1 MRDASVPAETE
12 PAHDNLESAAA
23 VVTAW
28 CGESLLHAGE
38 DPERALAPGTAR
50 RGALDAALREIDSGL
65 DHPSPDFRRRFAL
78 MLGLERI
85 LSEPTPA
92 LASGL
97 TLRAHQVDALAGM
110 LAALIGDFERGEEDD
125 QDDEPDDD
133 ADADDVDA
141 DADELEDEAEDEDDD
156 ADAVSDP
163 EGTVDPDDLAADAAE
178 PAEAAAPDPGA
189 RRRYRFKHPTASGK
203 TVAAAGFVD
212 ACRTAGVL
220 ILTHRRLLV
229 DQFQRDL
236 REQGYGPRL
245 WAAIDRGRRI
255 PEPPPVTVE
264 TYAWF
269 IKHHQDLDPDAYA
282 VVLCDEAHT
291 ALGERTSASIR
302 RFSKPTYIGM
312 TATDQLLQKH
322 VSDVF
327 PAEIA
332 DFPLADAVRRGVV
345 APLRCLRVRPGASL
359 RNVPVV
365 GGDFDQGLLAA
376 ALDHEALNMAA
387 AGYYADRFGDRAG
400 IIYAAGV
407 NHAENVAQALRAAGV
422 KAKAVSGRTPPRV
435 LAETLAAYER
445 GETNVL
451 VNAQLLAE
459 GWNAP
464 RATICMHLAPT
475 ASRRVYQQRVGRVM
489 RLHRRKEAGVVV
501 DFADPAAPHS
511 DRTVTL
517 HSLLDADVYRPGALV
532 TPRPPRRRQRWRRT
546 ARPVVREVDWFV
558 PVADD
563 PARRRAAIV
572 ADWKSVAADMLPP
585 DEQELWAETAARR
598 VAPADLTRLT
608 ATLAKVS
615 EETRIAFFA
624 TCAAECKHRALR
636 LAALGD
642 LASRHPDSNTVERV
656 VRLIEAAPTWAADR
670 AQGARVLLLAL
681 GEGGFAG
688 SLSQRVAW
696 TWRLAKASR
705 EVQFRVATAASTQ
718 ARDLLRAMASA
729 RGEDHHVKAK
739 LLVMSAKQA
748 DLPHGAAMLAVAVVH
763 DSTAGRLID
772 NARVALGEDPES
784 LALALASN
792 IPAQTERARPK
803 TRRRRVKPRAAGT
816 PAVVAVKAAPDAA
829 APETES
835 PARGRRG
842 HGERDCDR
850 GHPAHAG
857 GRRAPV
863 ALEAPAPATAQ
874 APRRRGGHDGRRD
887 DPGRHR
893 GRGRHTARSQLSMLA
908 GMLRGALC
916 AG

>member
-1 MRDASVPAETE
+1 VRDASVPAEPE
-12 PAHDNLESAAA
+12 PAYDNNLESAAA
-23 VVTAW
+23 VVAAW

-38 DPERALAPGTAR
+38 DPARALAPGTAR
-50 RGALDAALREIDSGL
+50 RGALDAALREIDMDL
-65 DHPSPDFRRRFAL
+65 ARPSADFRRRFAL

-85 LSEPTPA
+85 LSEPTPS

-110 LAALIGDFERGEEDD
+110 LAALIGDFERGEDEEHEDEDETDEQEVAELAGDDEDD
-125 QDDEPDDD
+125 DLESDDDEDEDDEEDDGDEEAEATADAAAEPDEPDDG
-133 ADADDVDA
+133 
-141 DADELEDEAEDEDDD
+141 EEH
-156 ADAVSDP
+156 
-163 EGTVDPDDLAADAAE
+163 
-178 PAEAAAPDPGA
+178 AEAAPPDPGA

-236 REQGYGPRL
+236 KEQGYGPRL
-245 WAAIDRGRRI
+245 WAAIDKGRRI

-302 RFSKPTYIGM
+302 KFSKPTYIGM

-332 DFPLADAVRRGVV
+332 DFPLSDAVRRGVV

-407 NHAENVAQALRAAGV
+407 DHAENVAQALRAAGV
-422 KAKAVSGRTPPRV
+422 KAKSVSGRTPPRV

-563 PARRRAAIV
+563 PERRRAAIV
-572 ADWKSVAADMLPP
+572 ADWKSVAADMLPA

-598 VAPADLTRLT
+598 VAPPDLTRLT

-615 EETRIAFFA
+615 EETRITFFA

-642 LASRHPDSNTVERV
+642 LASRHPDPNTVERV

-696 TWRLAKASR
+696 MWRLAKASR
-705 EVQFRVATAASTQ
+705 EVQFRVATAGSTQ
-718 ARDLLRAMASA
+718 ARDLLRAMAAA
-729 RGEDHHVKAK
+729 RGEDHHLKAK
-739 LLVMSAKQA
+739 LLVLAASQA
-748 DLPHGAAMLAVAVVH
+748 DMPHGAAMLAVAVVH

-772 NARVALGEDPES
+772 NARVTLGEDPES

-803 TRRRRVKPRAAGT
+803 TRRRRVKSHATGT
-816 PAVVAVKAAPDAA
+816 PAVAAVKD
-829 APETES
+829 
-835 PARGRRG
+835 
-842 HGERDCDR
+842 
-850 GHPAHAG
+850 
-857 GRRAPV
+857 
-863 ALEAPAPATAQ
+863 APATA
-874 APRRRGGHDGRRD
+874 APAAEPGANDEAEPEAEATGASEATPLPKAGDGPPSRSKRRRRRRRKRRD
-887 DPGRHR
+887 AEVATPGEAETVDDEADTR
-893 GRGRHTARSQLSMLA
+893 LA
-908 GMLRGALC
+908 

>member
-1 MRDASVPAETE
+1 VRDASVPAETE

-23 VVTAW
+23 VVAAW

-38 DPERALAPGTAR
+38 DTDRALAPGTAR

-65 DHPSPDFRRRFAL
+65 DRPSPDFRRRFAL

-110 LAALIGDFERGEEDD
+110 LAALIGDFERGEDEDD
-125 QDDEPDDD
+125 EDDEPDDD
-133 ADADDVDA
+133 DDVEA
-141 DADELEDEAEDEDDD
+141 DADEIEDEIEDEDEDEDED
-156 ADAVSDP
+156 AELDSEPAATD
-163 EGTVDPDDLAADAAE
+163 DPDELPADAAE
-178 PAEAAAPDPGA
+178 LVEAAAPDPGA

-212 ACRTAGVL
+212 ACRSAGVL

-400 IIYAAGV
+400 IIYAAGID
-407 NHAENVAQALRAAGV
+407 HAENVAQALRAAGV
-422 KAKAVSGRTPPRV
+422 KAKSVSGRTPPRV

-563 PARRRAAIV
+563 PERRRAAIV

-642 LASRHPDSNTVERV
+642 LASRHPDGNTVERV

-670 AQGARVLLLAL
+670 PQGARVLLLAL

-729 RGEDHHVKAK
+729 RGEDHHLKAK
-739 LLVMSAKQA
+739 LLVMSANQA

-763 DSTAGRLID
+763 DSTAGRVID

-816 PAVVAVKAAPDAA
+816 PAVVAVKAAPEIAPPVAEDAA
-829 APETES
+829 VDVEA
-835 PARGRRG
+835 
-842 HGERDCDR
+842 
-850 GHPAHAG
+850 
-857 GRRAPV
+857 V
-863 ALEAPAPATAQ
+863 AEAAASEAT
-874 APRRRGGHDGRRD
+874 PLTKPGDTPPSRSKRRRRRRRKRRD
-887 DPGRHR
+887 AEAATTDDAATVDDSVDEADTR
-893 GRGRHTARSQLSMLA
+893 LA
-908 GMLRGALC
+908 

>member
-1 MRDASVPAETE
+1 VRDASVPVEPE
-12 PAHDNLESAAA
+12 PAYDNLESAAA
-23 VVTAW
+23 VVAAW

-38 DPERALAPGTAR
+38 DCARALAPGTAR
-50 RGALDAALREIDSGL
+50 RGALEAALKEIDSGL
-65 DHPSPDFRRRFAL
+65 DRPSPDFRRRFAL

-110 LAALIGDFERGEEDD
+110 LAALIGDFERGEDEERDDDESDDEDD
-125 QDDEPDDD
+125 EDVEPN
-133 ADADDVDA
+133 
-141 DADELEDEAEDEDDD
+141 DELEDEDDD
-156 ADAVSDP
+156 ADADEDEDDEEDDEDESDGEDADDAP
-163 EGTVDPDDLAADAAE
+163 EPVAELEDDEEDD
-178 PAEAAAPDPGA
+178 AEAAEVAPPDPGA

-302 RFSKPTYIGM
+302 KFSKPTYIGM

-332 DFPLADAVRRGVV
+332 DFPLSDAVRRGVV

-365 GGDFDQGLLAA
+365 GGDFDQSLLAA

-407 NHAENVAQALRAAGV
+407 AHAENVAQALRAAGI
-422 KAKAVSGRTPPRV
+422 KAKSVSGKTPPRV

-563 PARRRAAIV
+563 PERRRAAIV
-572 ADWKSVAADMLPP
+572 ADWKSVAADMLPA

-615 EETRIAFFA
+615 EETRITFFA

-642 LASRHPDSNTVERV
+642 LASRHPDPNTVERV

-696 TWRLAKASR
+696 MWRLAKASR

-729 RGEDHHVKAK
+729 RGEDHQLKAK
-739 LLVMSAKQA
+739 LLVMASNQA

-763 DSTAGRLID
+763 DQNAGRIID

-792 IPAQTERARPK
+792 IPGQTERARPK
-803 TRRRRVKPRAAGT
+803 TRRRRVNKARTNGA
-816 PAVVAVKAAPDAA
+816 PAVAAVKAAPAPADAA
-829 APETES
+829 VEEA
-835 PARGRRG
+835 
-842 HGERDCDR
+842 
-850 GHPAHAG
+850 
-857 GRRAPV
+857 
-863 ALEAPAPATAQ
+863 APADESTGEGVAAAT
-874 APRRRGGHDGRRD
+874 PLPKPGDGPPSRSKRRRRRRRKRRD
-887 DPGRHR
+887 AEAHTPGEATPSDEAADQPDTR
-893 GRGRHTARSQLSMLA
+893 LA
-908 GMLRGALC
+908 

>member
-1 MRDASVPAETE
+1 VRDASVPAEPE
-12 PAHDNLESAAA
+12 PAYDNNLESAAA
-23 VVTAW
+23 VVAAW

-38 DPERALAPGTAR
+38 DPARALAPGTAR
-50 RGALDAALREIDSGL
+50 RGALDAALREIDADL
-65 DHPSPDFRRRFAL
+65 AQPSPEFRRRFAL

-110 LAALIGDFERGEEDD
+110 LAALIGDFERGEDEQDEDD
-125 QDDEPDDD
+125 VDDDDDDEVEDEDEASVAADDDPEGEEDAAELDEAPAAEAED
-133 ADADDVDA
+133 ADA
-141 DADELEDEAEDEDDD
+141 EAADD
-156 ADAVSDP
+156 A
-163 EGTVDPDDLAADAAE
+163 EGQAE
-178 PAEAAAPDPGA
+178 PAAPDPGA

-245 WAAIDRGRRI
+245 WAAIEKGRRV

-302 RFSKPTYIGM
+302 KFAKPTYIGM

-332 DFPLADAVRRGVV
+332 DFPLSDAVRRGVV

-407 NHAENVAQALRAAGV
+407 AHAENVAQALRAAGV
-422 KAKAVSGRTPPRV
+422 KAKAVSGKTPPRV

-572 ADWKSVAADMLPP
+572 ADWKSVAADMLPA

-598 VAPADLTRLT
+598 VAPPDLTRLT

-615 EETRIAFFA
+615 EETRITFFA

-642 LASRHPDSNTVERV
+642 LASRHPDGNTVERV

-705 EVQFRVATAASTQ
+705 EVQFRVATAGSTQ
-718 ARDLLRAMASA
+718 ARDLLRAMAGA
-729 RGEDHHVKAK
+729 RGEDHHIKTK
-739 LLVMSAKQA
+739 LLVLAASQA

-772 NARVALGEDPES
+772 NARVTLGEDPES

-803 TRRRRVKPRAAGT
+803 TRRRRVKAHPAGT
-816 PAVVAVKAAPDAA
+816 PAVAAVKAAAVTEVPAPQATPSEATEEAEEAGPSEATPLSKAGEAPPSRSKRRRRRRRKRRDAEVA
-829 APETES
+829 TTGEAES
-835 PARGRRG
+835 PEEADTRL
-842 HGERDCDR
+842 
-850 GHPAHAG
+850 AAG
-857 GRRAPV
+857 
-863 ALEAPAPATAQ
+863 
-874 APRRRGGHDGRRD
+874 
-887 DPGRHR
+887 
-893 GRGRHTARSQLSMLA
+893 
-908 GMLRGALC
+908 
-916 AG
+916 

>member
-1 MRDASVPAETE
+1 MRDASVPAGSE
-12 PAHDNLESAAA
+12 PAYDNNLESAAA
-23 VVTAW
+23 VVAAW
-28 CGESLLHAGE
+28 CGEALLHAGE
-38 DPERALAPGTAR
+38 DPARALAPGTAR
-50 RGALDAALREIDSGL
+50 RGALDAALREIDMDL
-65 DHPSPDFRRRFAL
+65 ARPSADFRRRFAL

-85 LSEPTPA
+85 LSEPTPS

-110 LAALIGDFERGEEDD
+110 LAALIGDFERGEEERATTRTTSTRTRWRSSRSSSRSSQDE
-125 QDDEPDDD
+125 DDEDDED
-133 ADADDVDA
+133 EDEDEDDEVAEVEDELVAADD
-141 DADELEDEAEDEDDD
+141 AEDEDDD
-156 ADAVSDP
+156 AEHVEVAP
-163 EGTVDPDDLAADAAE
+163 
-178 PAEAAAPDPGA
+178 PDPGA

-236 REQGYGPRL
+236 KEQGYGPRL
-245 WAAIDRGRRI
+245 WAAIDKGRRI

-302 RFSKPTYIGM
+302 KFSKPTYIGM

-332 DFPLADAVRRGVV
+332 DFPLSDAVRRGVV

-387 AGYYADRFGDRAG
+387 AGYYAERFGDRAG

-407 NHAENVAQALRAAGV
+407 AHAENVAQALRAAGI
-422 KAKAVSGRTPPRV
+422 KAKSVSGKTPPRV

-563 PARRRAAIV
+563 PERRRAAIV
-572 ADWKSVAADMLPP
+572 ADWKSVAADMLPA

-598 VAPADLTRLT
+598 VAPPDLTRLT

-615 EETRIAFFA
+615 EETRITFFA

-705 EVQFRVATAASTQ
+705 EVQFRVATAGSTQ
-718 ARDLLRAMASA
+718 ARDLLRAMAGA
-729 RGEDHHVKAK
+729 RGEDHQLKAK
-739 LLVMSAKQA
+739 LLVLAAGQA

-763 DSTAGRLID
+763 DQNAGRIID
-772 NARVALGEDPES
+772 NARMALGEDPES

-803 TRRRRVKPRAAGT
+803 TRRRRVKTHASGT
-816 PAVVAVKAAPDAA
+816 PAVAAVKAAPSATPAKERKVASD
-829 APETES
+829 ETE
-835 PARGRRG
+835 AD
-842 HGERDCDR
+842 GEN
-850 GHPAHAG
+850 GGAG
-857 GRRAPV
+857 EATPLTKAGDAP
-863 ALEAPAPATAQ
+863 PSRSK
-874 APRRRGGHDGRRD
+874 RRRRRRRKRRD
-887 DPGRHR
+887 AEVATTGEAETVDEADTR
-893 GRGRHTARSQLSMLA
+893 LA
-908 GMLRGALC
+908 

>member
-1 MRDASVPAETE
+1 VRDASVPAEPE
-12 PAHDNLESAAA
+12 PAYDNLESAAA
-23 VVTAW
+23 VVAAW

-38 DPERALAPGTAR
+38 DCARALAPETAR
-50 RGALDAALREIDSGL
+50 RGALDAALKEIDSGL
-65 DHPSPDFRRRFAL
+65 THPSADFRRRFAL

-110 LAALIGDFERGEEDD
+110 LAALIGDFERGEEEERE
-125 QDDEPDDD
+125 DDEPDDEVEGED
-133 ADADDVDA
+133 DETEDDEVEDDEPEATADPAGD
-141 DADELEDEAEDEDDD
+141 DEDDD
-156 ADAVSDP
+156 DESEA
-163 EGTVDPDDLAADAAE
+163 
-178 PAEAAAPDPGA
+178 AEAAPPDPGA

-269 IKHHQDLDPDAYA
+269 IKHHQDIDPDAYA

-302 RFSKPTYIGM
+302 KFSKPTYIGM

-332 DFPLADAVRRGVV
+332 DFPLSDAVRRGVV

-407 NHAENVAQALRAAGV
+407 DHAENVAQALRAAGV

-563 PARRRAAIV
+563 PERRRAAIV

-598 VAPADLTRLT
+598 VAPTDLTRLT

-615 EETRIAFFA
+615 EETRITFFA

-642 LASRHPDSNTVERV
+642 LASRHPDPNTVERV

-729 RGEDHHVKAK
+729 RGDDHHVKAR
-739 LLVMSAKQA
+739 LLVMAAKQA

-772 NARVALGEDPES
+772 NARVELGEDPES

-803 TRRRRVKPRAAGT
+803 TRRRRVKARATGGT
-816 PAVVAVKAAPDAA
+816 PAVAAV
-829 APETES
+829 
-835 PARGRRG
+835 R
-842 HGERDCDR
+842 
-850 GHPAHAG
+850 
-857 GRRAPV
+857 
-863 ALEAPAPATAQ
+863 EAPAAAEPAEAVESPEAVEAVEGE
-874 APRRRGGHDGRRD
+874 APAATPLAKADGAPSRSKRRRRRRRKRRD
-887 DPGRHR
+887 AEASTPGEAEADAVDEADTR
-893 GRGRHTARSQLSMLA
+893 LA
-908 GMLRGALC
+908 

>member
-1 MRDASVPAETE
+1 VRDASVPAEPE
-12 PAHDNLESAAA
+12 PAYDNNLESAAA
-23 VVTAW
+23 VAAAW

-38 DPERALAPGTAR
+38 DPARALAPGTAR
-50 RGALDAALREIDSGL
+50 RGALDAALREIDL
-65 DHPSPDFRRRFAL
+65 DLPRPSADFRRRFAL

-110 LAALIGDFERGEEDD
+110 LAALIGDFERGEDHEDD
-125 QDDEPDDD
+125 EREDEDEADEPEV
-133 ADADDVDA
+133 AS
-141 DADELEDEAEDEDDD
+141 ELEDEADDDDEYDEDEDEDDD
-156 ADAVSDP
+156 EDEDEDEPDPVATEDP
-163 EGTVDPDDLAADAAE
+163 EDADEPEDQVE
-178 PAEAAAPDPGA
+178 PAPPDPGA

-236 REQGYGPRL
+236 KEQGYGPRL

-302 RFSKPTYIGM
+302 KFNKPTYIGM

-332 DFPLADAVRRGVV
+332 DFPLSDAVRRGVV

-407 NHAENVAQALRAAGV
+407 AHAENVAQALRAAGV
-422 KAKAVSGRTPPRV
+422 KAKAVSGKTPPRV

-563 PARRRAAIV
+563 PERRRAAIV

-598 VAPADLTRLT
+598 VAPPDLTRLT
-608 ATLAKVS
+608 TTLAKVS

-642 LASRHPDSNTVERV
+642 LASRHPDGNTVERV

-705 EVQFRVATAASTQ
+705 EVQFRVATAGSTQ
-718 ARDLLRAMASA
+718 SRDLLRAMAGA
-729 RGEDHHVKAK
+729 RGEDHHLKAK
-739 LLVMSAKQA
+739 LLVLAAGQA
-748 DLPHGAAMLAVAVVH
+748 PLPQGAAMLAVAVVH

-772 NARVALGEDPES
+772 NARVTMGEDPES

-803 TRRRRVKPRAAGT
+803 TRRRRVKTHASGTAPTAASKAAQVKALPEAEAAPADADEPAAEDGAAEATPLAKAGEGPPSRSKRRRRRRRKRREAEGGTPGEPETVDEADTRLAAG
-816 PAVVAVKAAPDAA
+816 
-829 APETES
+829 
-835 PARGRRG
+835 
-842 HGERDCDR
+842 
-850 GHPAHAG
+850 
-857 GRRAPV
+857 
-863 ALEAPAPATAQ
+863 
-874 APRRRGGHDGRRD
+874 
-887 DPGRHR
+887 
-893 GRGRHTARSQLSMLA
+893 
-908 GMLRGALC
+908 
-916 AG
+916 

>member
-1 MRDASVPAETE
+1 VRDASVPAQPE
-12 PAHDNLESAAA
+12 PAYDNLESAAA
-23 VVTAW
+23 VVAAW

-38 DPERALAPGTAR
+38 DCARALAPGTAR
-50 RGALDAALREIDSGL
+50 RGALDAALKEIDGGL
-65 DHPSPDFRRRFAL
+65 DQPSAEFRRRFAL

-85 LSEPTPA
+85 LSETTPA

-110 LAALIGDFERGEEDD
+110 LAALIGDFERGEDQEEEDD
-125 QDDEPDDD
+125 EDDDEPE
-133 ADADDVDA
+133 AEV
-141 DADELEDEAEDEDDD
+141 EVEEPVVTEDEDEFEDDEDDEEDEDDD
-156 ADAVSDP
+156 EP
-163 EGTVDPDDLAADAAE
+163 EDEAPAE
-178 PAEAAAPDPGA
+178 PEPEAEDDDADVVEEAPPDPGA

-255 PEPPPVTVE
+255 PDPPPVTVE

-302 RFSKPTYIGM
+302 KFSKPTYIGM

-332 DFPLADAVRRGVV
+332 DFPLSDAVRRGVV

-407 NHAENVAQALRAAGV
+407 DHAENVAQALRAAGV
-422 KAKAVSGRTPPRV
+422 KAKSVSGRTPPRV

-563 PARRRAAIV
+563 PERRRAAIV

-598 VAPADLTRLT
+598 VAPTDLTRLT

-642 LASRHPDSNTVERV
+642 LASRHPDPNTVERV

-688 SLSQRVAW
+688 SLSQRVSW
-696 TWRLAKASR
+696 MWRLAKASR
-705 EVQFRVATAASTQ
+705 EVQFRVATAGSTQ
-718 ARDLLRAMASA
+718 ARDLLRALASA
-729 RGEDHHVKAK
+729 RGDDHHVKAK
-739 LLVMSAKQA
+739 LLVMAANQA
-748 DLPHGAAMLAVAVVH
+748 DLAHGAAMLAVAVVH
-763 DSTAGRLID
+763 DSSAGKVID
-772 NARVALGEDPES
+772 NARVDMGEDPES

-803 TRRRRVKPRAAGT
+803 QRRRRVKARTPGSASAAAVKAVPDAAKEPVEIAPAPEPASEGGVAEATPLPKADGAPSRSKRRRRRRRKRRDAEAGT
-816 PAVVAVKAAPDAA
+816 PAEGGA
-829 APETES
+829 APEQDD
-835 PARGRRG
+835 A
-842 HGERDCDR
+842 GEADTQL
-850 GHPAHAG
+850 AAG
-857 GRRAPV
+857 
-863 ALEAPAPATAQ
+863 
-874 APRRRGGHDGRRD
+874 
-887 DPGRHR
+887 
-893 GRGRHTARSQLSMLA
+893 
-908 GMLRGALC
+908 
-916 AG
+916 

>member
-1 MRDASVPAETE
+1 MRDASVPAELE
-12 PAHDNLESAAA
+12 PAYDNLESAAA
-23 VVTAW
+23 VVAAW

-38 DPERALAPGTAR
+38 DCARALAPGTAR
-50 RGALDAALREIDSGL
+50 RGALDAALKEIDSGL
-65 DHPSPDFRRRFAL
+65 ARPSADFRRRFAL
-78 MLGLERI
+78 MLGLERV

-110 LAALIGDFERGEEDD
+110 LAALIGDFERGEDEEHDDDDEDAEDD
-125 QDDEPDDD
+125 VESEAEVDTTSE
-133 ADADDVDA
+133 DADDDEDA
-141 DADELEDEAEDEDDD
+141 AEGEDDDEGPGLDVVAESEDDADELDEAEV
-156 ADAVSDP
+156 AP
-163 EGTVDPDDLAADAAE
+163 
-178 PAEAAAPDPGA
+178 PDPGA

-302 RFSKPTYIGM
+302 KFSKPTYIGM

-332 DFPLADAVRRGVV
+332 DFPLSDAVRRGVV

-365 GGDFDQGLLAA
+365 GGDFDQALLAA

-387 AGYYADRFGDRAG
+387 AGYYAERFGDRAG

-407 NHAENVAQALRAAGV
+407 EHAENVALALRAAGV
-422 KAKAVSGRTPPRV
+422 KAKSVSGRTPPRV

-563 PARRRAAIV
+563 PERRRAAIV

-598 VAPADLTRLT
+598 VAPTDLTRLT

-615 EETRIAFFA
+615 EETRITFFA

-642 LASRHPDSNTVERV
+642 LASRHPDPNTVERV

-696 TWRLAKASR
+696 MWRLAKASR
-705 EVQFRVATAASTQ
+705 EVQFRVATAGSTQ

-729 RGEDHHVKAK
+729 RGDDHHVKAR
-739 LLVMSAKQA
+739 LLVMAANQA
-748 DLPHGAAMLAVAVVH
+748 DLAHGAAMLAVAVVH

-772 NARVALGEDPES
+772 NARVDMGEDAES

-803 TRRRRVKPRAAGT
+803 ARRRRVKARTTTGASGT
-816 PAVVAVKAAPDAA
+816 TAVKAVPAAVPESKAEEAVEDAA
-829 APETES
+829 PAADGEPTAATPLAKGADGAPS
-835 PARGRRG
+835 
-842 HGERDCDR
+842 
-850 GHPAHAG
+850 
-857 GRRAPV
+857 
-863 ALEAPAPATAQ
+863 
-874 APRRRGGHDGRRD
+874 
-887 DPGRHR
+887 
-893 GRGRHTARSQLSMLA
+893 RS
-908 GMLRGALC
+908 
-916 AG
+916 

>member
-1 MRDASVPAETE
+1 VRDASVPAEPE
-12 PAHDNLESAAA
+12 PAYDNLESAAA
-23 VVTAW
+23 VVAAW

-38 DPERALAPGTAR
+38 DCARALAPGTAR
-50 RGALDAALREIDSGL
+50 RGALDAALKEIDSGL
-65 DHPSPDFRRRFAL
+65 THPSADFRRRFAL
-78 MLGLERI
+78 MLGLERV

-110 LAALIGDFERGEEDD
+110 LAALIGDFERGDDEEREEDD
-125 QDDEPDDD
+125 DEPEEEAGIEAADDEDEGDD
-133 ADADDVDA
+133 
-141 DADELEDEAEDEDDD
+141 EEREDDD
-156 ADAVSDP
+156 AAVEVVDDAL
-163 EGTVDPDDLAADAAE
+163 DDADESEEAE
-178 PAEAAAPDPGA
+178 VAPPDPGA

-302 RFSKPTYIGM
+302 KFSKPTYIGM

-332 DFPLADAVRRGVV
+332 DFPLSDAVRRGVV

-365 GGDFDQGLLAA
+365 GGDFDQALLAA

-387 AGYYADRFGDRAG
+387 AGYYAERFGDRAG

-407 NHAENVAQALRAAGV
+407 DHAENVAQALRAAGV
-422 KAKAVSGRTPPRV
+422 KAKSVSGRTPPRV

-563 PARRRAAIV
+563 PERRRAAIV

-598 VAPADLTRLT
+598 VAPTDLTRLT

-615 EETRIAFFA
+615 EETRITFFA

-642 LASRHPDSNTVERV
+642 LASRHPDPNTVERV
-656 VRLIEAAPTWAADR
+656 VRLVEAAPTWAADR

-696 TWRLAKASR
+696 MWRLAKASR
-705 EVQFRVATAASTQ
+705 EVQFRVATAGSTQ

-729 RGEDHHVKAK
+729 RGDDHHVKAR
-739 LLVMSAKQA
+739 LLVMAANQA
-748 DLPHGAAMLAVAVVH
+748 DLPHGAALLAVAVVH

-772 NARVALGEDPES
+772 NARVVMGEDPEL

-803 TRRRRVKPRAAGT
+803 ARRRRVKARAGGAA
-816 PAVVAVKAAPDAA
+816 PVVTAVKAAAVA
-829 APETES
+829 APEP
-835 PARGRRG
+835 PAVVEAPEPAAD
-842 HGERDCDR
+842 GE
-850 GHPAHAG
+850 
-857 GRRAPV
+857 PV
-863 ALEAPAPATAQ
+863 AATPLAKADGAPSRSK
-874 APRRRGGHDGRRD
+874 RRRRRRRKRRD
-887 DPGRHR
+887 AEAQTPGEAESVDDEADTR
-893 GRGRHTARSQLSMLA
+893 LA
-908 GMLRGALC
+908 

>member
-1 MRDASVPAETE
+1 VRDASVPAEPE
-12 PAHDNLESAAA
+12 PAYDNNLESAAA
-23 VVTAW
+23 VVAAW

-38 DPERALAPGTAR
+38 DPARALAPGTAR
-50 RGALDAALREIDSGL
+50 RGALDAALREIDL
-65 DHPSPDFRRRFAL
+65 DLPRPSPDFRRRFAL

-110 LAALIGDFERGEEDD
+110 LAALIGDFERAEEEHEEEEEDD
-125 QDDEPDDD
+125 DDDEPDEGE
-133 ADADDVDA
+133 VV
-141 DADELEDEAEDEDDD
+141 AEDEDEHEDEPEPAAAELED
-156 ADAVSDP
+156 ADDG
-163 EGTVDPDDLAADAAE
+163 EDQAE
-178 PAEAAAPDPGA
+178 PAAPDPGA

-236 REQGYGPRL
+236 KEQGYGPRL

-302 RFSKPTYIGM
+302 KFNKPTYIGM

-332 DFPLADAVRRGVV
+332 DFPLSDAVRRGVV

-407 NHAENVAQALRAAGV
+407 AHAENVAQALRAAGV
-422 KAKAVSGRTPPRV
+422 KAKAVSGKTPPRV

-563 PARRRAAIV
+563 PERRRAAIV

-598 VAPADLTRLT
+598 VAPPDLTRLT
-608 ATLAKVS
+608 TTLAKVS

-705 EVQFRVATAASTQ
+705 EVQFRVATAGSTQ
-718 ARDLLRAMASA
+718 ARDLLRAMAGA
-729 RGEDHHVKAK
+729 RGEDHHLKAK
-739 LLVMSAKQA
+739 LLVLAAGQA
-748 DLPHGAAMLAVAVVH
+748 TLPQGAAMLAVAVVH
-763 DSTAGRLID
+763 DSIAGRLID
-772 NARVALGEDPES
+772 NARVAMGEDPES

-803 TRRRRVKPRAAGT
+803 TRRRRVKSHAAGT
-816 PAVVAVKAAPDAA
+816 PPVAAVKASAK
-829 APETES
+829 T
-835 PARGRRG
+835 
-842 HGERDCDR
+842 
-850 GHPAHAG
+850 
-857 GRRAPV
+857 
-863 ALEAPAPATAQ
+863 ALEAEAEPAEAAEPAADEGQ
-874 APRRRGGHDGRRD
+874 AEATPLAKAGDGPPSRSKRRRRRRRKRREAEVGTTGEPETVD
-887 DPGRHR
+887 EADTR
-893 GRGRHTARSQLSMLA
+893 LA
-908 GMLRGALC
+908 

>member
-1 MRDASVPAETE
+1 MGS
-12 PAHDNLESAAA
+12 
-23 VVTAW
+23 
-28 CGESLLHAGE
+28 
-38 DPERALAPGTAR
+38 
-50 RGALDAALREIDSGL
+50 
-65 DHPSPDFRRRFAL
+65 
-78 MLGLERI
+78 
-85 LSEPTPA
+85 
-92 LASGL
+92 
-97 TLRAHQVDALAGM
+97 
-110 LAALIGDFERGEEDD
+110 
-125 QDDEPDDD
+125 
-133 ADADDVDA
+133 
-141 DADELEDEAEDEDDD
+141 
-156 ADAVSDP
+156 
-163 EGTVDPDDLAADAAE
+163 
-178 PAEAAAPDPGA
+178 
-189 RRRYRFKHPTASGK
+189 
-203 TVAAAGFVD
+203 
-212 ACRTAGVL
+212 
-220 ILTHRRLLV
+220 
-229 DQFQRDL
+229 
-236 REQGYGPRL
+236 
-245 WAAIDRGRRI
+245 AIDKGRRI

-302 RFSKPTYIGM
+302 KFSRPTYIGM

-332 DFPLADAVRRGVV
+332 DFPLSDAVRRGVV

-407 NHAENVAQALRAAGV
+407 EHAENVAQALRAAGV
-422 KAKAVSGRTPPRV
+422 KAKSVSGRTPPRV

-546 ARPVVREVDWFV
+546 ARAGRARGRLVR
-558 PVADD
+558 
-563 PARRRAAIV
+563 ARRRRPRA
-572 ADWKSVAADMLPP
+572 PP
-585 DEQELWAETAARR
+585 RGDRRRLEVGRRRHAARR
-598 VAPADLTRLT
+598 TSRSCGPRPPLAASRRPTCTRLT

-615 EETRIAFFA
+615 EETRITFFA

-642 LASRHPDSNTVERV
+642 LASRHPDPNTVERV

-696 TWRLAKASR
+696 MWRLAKASR
-705 EVQFRVATAASTQ
+705 EVQFRVATAGSTQ
-718 ARDLLRAMASA
+718 ARDLLRAMAA
-729 RGEDHHVKAK
+729 RRGEDHHLKAK
-739 LLVMSAKQA
+739 LLVLAASQA

-763 DSTAGRLID
+763 DSTRRPPD
-772 NARVALGEDPES
+772 RQRARRAW
-784 LALALASN
+784 AR
-792 IPAQTERARPK
+792 IPSRSRSRWRRTSRAQTERARAEDPPA
-803 TRRRRVKPRAAGT
+803 PRQVARARGT
-816 PAVVAVKAAPDAA
+816 PAVAAV
-829 APETES
+829 EGRTRRSRRE
-835 PARGRRG
+835 PADERR
-842 HGERDCDR
+842 
-850 GHPAHAG
+850 
-857 GRRAPV
+857 RRATRPRPAATAHGASEATPLAEPRRRAAI
-863 ALEAPAPATAQ
+863 ALQAPQAATAQ
-874 APRRRGGHDGRRD
+874 APRRRGRDHGRR
-887 DPGRHR
+887 R
-893 GRGRHTARSQLSMLA
+893 GRGRADTRLA
-908 GMLRGALC
+908 

>member
-1 MRDASVPAETE
+1 MTSRRTMPTRRRSPPRRATRTRRTTRTRTTTRRRRSP
-12 PAHDNLESAAA
+12 AA
-23 VVTAW
+23 V
-28 CGESLLHAGE
+28 
-38 DPERALAPGTAR
+38 
-50 RGALDAALREIDSGL
+50 
-65 DHPSPDFRRRFAL
+65 
-78 MLGLERI
+78 
-85 LSEPTPA
+85 
-92 LASGL
+92 
-97 TLRAHQVDALAGM
+97 
-110 LAALIGDFERGEEDD
+110 
-125 QDDEPDDD
+125 DE
-133 ADADDVDA
+133 DADD
-141 DADELEDEAEDEDDD
+141 DEL
-156 ADAVSDP
+156 V
-163 EGTVDPDDLAADAAE
+163 
-178 PAEAAAPDPGA
+178 EAAPPDPGA

-236 REQGYGPRL
+236 KEQGYGPRL
-245 WAAIDRGRRI
+245 YSAIDKGRRI
-255 PEPPPVTVE
+255 PDPPPVTVE

-302 RFSKPTYIGM
+302 KFSRPTYIGM

-332 DFPLADAVRRGVV
+332 DFPLSDAVRRGVV

-407 NHAENVAQALRAAGV
+407 EHAENVAQALRAAGV
-422 KAKAVSGRTPPRV
+422 KAKSVSGRTPPRV

-563 PARRRAAIV
+563 PERRRAAIV

-598 VAPADLTRLT
+598 VAPPDLPRLT

-615 EETRIAFFA
+615 EETRITFFA

-642 LASRHPDSNTVERV
+642 LASRHPDPNTVERV

-688 SLSQRVAW
+688 SLSQRVSW

-705 EVQFRVATAASTQ
+705 EVQFRVATAGSTQ
-718 ARDLLRAMASA
+718 ARDLLRAMAAA
-729 RGEDHHVKAK
+729 RGEDHHLKAK
-739 LLVMSAKQA
+739 LLVLAASQT

-772 NARVALGEDPES
+772 NARMAIGEDPES

-803 TRRRRVKPRAAGT
+803 TRRRRVKSHAAGT
-816 PAVVAVKAAPDAA
+816 PAGGRGQAPPAEPPRGGAGAERRGRARGRGQRHERGDAA
-829 APETES
+829 AE
-835 PARGRRG
+835 A
-842 HGERDCDR
+842 
-850 GHPAHAG
+850 
-857 GRRAPV
+857 GRRAAV
-863 ALEAPAPATAQ
+863 ALEAPQAPSAQAPDAEVATTGEADGARRGRH
-874 APRRRGGHDGRRD
+874 APRRR
-887 DPGRHR
+887 
-893 GRGRHTARSQLSMLA
+893 
-908 GMLRGALC
+908 LRVR
-916 AG
+916 

>member
-1 MRDASVPAETE
+1 MRDASVPAEPE
-12 PAHDNLESAAA
+12 PAYDNNLESAAA
-23 VVTAW
+23 VVAAW

-38 DPERALAPGTAR
+38 DPARALAPGTAR
-50 RGALDAALREIDSGL
+50 RGALDAALREIDMDL
-65 DHPSPDFRRRFAL
+65 ARPSAEFRRRFAL

-85 LSEPTPA
+85 LSEPTPS

-110 LAALIGDFERGEEDD
+110 LAALIGDFERGEEEEHDDEEPEDDADEPEVVAGAGDEDEDDDDD
-125 QDDEPDDD
+125 QDDEDD
-133 ADADDVDA
+133 
-141 DADELEDEAEDEDDD
+141 DEAE
-156 ADAVSDP
+156 
-163 EGTVDPDDLAADAAE
+163 AE
-178 PAEAAAPDPGA
+178 PAADVEPDEADDPDEQVEAAPPDPGA

-236 REQGYGPRL
+236 KEQGYGPRL
-245 WAAIDRGRRI
+245 WAAIDKGRRI
-255 PEPPPVTVE
+255 PDPPPVTVE

-302 RFSKPTYIGM
+302 KFSRPTYIGM

-332 DFPLADAVRRGVV
+332 DFPLSDAVRRGVV

-407 NHAENVAQALRAAGV
+407 DHAENVAQALRAAGV
-422 KAKAVSGRTPPRV
+422 KAKSVSGRTPPRV

-563 PARRRAAIV
+563 PERRRAAIV
-572 ADWKSVAADMLPP
+572 ADWKSVAADMLPA

-598 VAPADLTRLT
+598 VAPPDLPRLT

-615 EETRIAFFA
+615 EETRITFFA

-642 LASRHPDSNTVERV
+642 LASRHPDPNTVERV

-688 SLSQRVAW
+688 SLSQRVSW
-696 TWRLAKASR
+696 MWRLAKASR
-705 EVQFRVATAASTQ
+705 EVQFRVATAGSTQ
-718 ARDLLRAMASA
+718 ARDLLRATAGA
-729 RGEDHHVKAK
+729 RGEDHHLKAK
-739 LLVMSAKQA
+739 LLVLAASQT

-803 TRRRRVKPRAAGT
+803 TRRRRVKSHTSGT
-816 PAVVAVKAAPDAA
+816 PAVAAAKAPPAVAAPPAEPPASDAA
-829 APETES
+829 E
-835 PARGRRG
+835 PAAEGG
-842 HGERDCDR
+842 AGEAT
-850 GHPAHAG
+850 PLPKAG
-857 GRRAPV
+857 DGPPSRSK
-863 ALEAPAPATAQ
+863 
-874 APRRRGGHDGRRD
+874 RRRRRRRKRRD
-887 DPGRHR
+887 AEVATTGDPEALDDEADTR
-893 GRGRHTARSQLSMLA
+893 LA
-908 GMLRGALC
+908 

>member
-1 MRDASVPAETE
+1 M
-12 PAHDNLESAAA
+12 
-23 VVTAW
+23 
-28 CGESLLHAGE
+28 
-38 DPERALAPGTAR
+38 
-50 RGALDAALREIDSGL
+50 
-65 DHPSPDFRRRFAL
+65 
-78 MLGLERI
+78 
-85 LSEPTPA
+85 
-92 LASGL
+92 
-97 TLRAHQVDALAGM
+97 
-110 LAALIGDFERGEEDD
+110 
-125 QDDEPDDD
+125 
-133 ADADDVDA
+133 
-141 DADELEDEAEDEDDD
+141 
-156 ADAVSDP
+156 
-163 EGTVDPDDLAADAAE
+163 
-178 PAEAAAPDPGA
+178 
-189 RRRYRFKHPTASGK
+189 
-203 TVAAAGFVD
+203 AAAGFVD

-236 REQGYGPRL
+236 KEQGYGPRL

-302 RFSKPTYIGM
+302 KFAKPTYIGM

-332 DFPLADAVRRGVV
+332 DFPLSDAVRRGVV

-365 GGDFDQGLLAA
+365 GGDFDQSLLAA

-400 IIYAAGV
+400 IIYAAGIA
-407 NHAENVAQALRAAGV
+407 HAENVAAALRAAGV
-422 KAKAVSGRTPPRV
+422 KAKSVSGKTPPRV

-563 PARRRAAIV
+563 PERRRAAIV
-572 ADWKSVAADMLPP
+572 ADWKSVAADMLPA

-598 VAPADLTRLT
+598 VAPPDLTRLT

-642 LASRHPDSNTVERV
+642 LASRHPDAQHGRARRAPGRGRADLGRRSRPGRPRAAARTRRGRLRRLAVPAGRV
-656 VRLIEAAPTWAADR
+656 DVAPRQGLARGAVPGRDRGFHAGARPAARDGRRPGRGSPPQGEAARAGSEPGRPAARRGDAGGGGRARQHRRPPDRQRPSARSARIPSRSRWRSPRTSPPRPSALVRRPGGGASSRTPPAPRPWPPSRPHRRSTAAPAPVEEPDAASAADGE
-670 AQGARVLLLAL
+670 QGAS
-681 GEGGFAG
+681 E
-688 SLSQRVAW
+688 
-696 TWRLAKASR
+696 
-705 EVQFRVATAASTQ
+705 ATP
-718 ARDLLRAMASA
+718 LA
-729 RGEDHHVKAK
+729 RGGDAPPSRSK
-739 LLVMSAKQA
+739 
-748 DLPHGAAMLAVAVVH
+748 
-763 DSTAGRLID
+763 
-772 NARVALGEDPES
+772 
-784 LALALASN
+784 
-792 IPAQTERARPK
+792 
-803 TRRRRVKPRAAGT
+803 RRRRRRRKRRDAEVGSTSEAETVDEPDTRLAAG
-816 PAVVAVKAAPDAA
+816 
-829 APETES
+829 
-835 PARGRRG
+835 
-842 HGERDCDR
+842 
-850 GHPAHAG
+850 
-857 GRRAPV
+857 
-863 ALEAPAPATAQ
+863 
-874 APRRRGGHDGRRD
+874 
-887 DPGRHR
+887 
-893 GRGRHTARSQLSMLA
+893 
-908 GMLRGALC
+908 
-916 AG
+916 

>member
-1 MRDASVPAETE
+1 
-12 PAHDNLESAAA
+12 
-23 VVTAW
+23 
-28 CGESLLHAGE
+28 
-38 DPERALAPGTAR
+38 
-50 RGALDAALREIDSGL
+50 
-65 DHPSPDFRRRFAL
+65 
-78 MLGLERI
+78 
-85 LSEPTPA
+85 
-92 LASGL
+92 
-97 TLRAHQVDALAGM
+97 
-110 LAALIGDFERGEEDD
+110 
-125 QDDEPDDD
+125 
-133 ADADDVDA
+133 
-141 DADELEDEAEDEDDD
+141 
-156 ADAVSDP
+156 
-163 EGTVDPDDLAADAAE
+163 
-178 PAEAAAPDPGA
+178 
-189 RRRYRFKHPTASGK
+189 
-203 TVAAAGFVD
+203 
-212 ACRTAGVL
+212 
-220 ILTHRRLLV
+220 
-229 DQFQRDL
+229 
-236 REQGYGPRL
+236 
-245 WAAIDRGRRI
+245 
-255 PEPPPVTVE
+255 
-264 TYAWF
+264 
-269 IKHHQDLDPDAYA
+269 
-282 VVLCDEAHT
+282 
-291 ALGERTSASIR
+291 
-302 RFSKPTYIGM
+302 
-312 TATDQLLQKH
+312 
-322 VSDVF
+322 
-327 PAEIA
+327 
-332 DFPLADAVRRGVV
+332 
-345 APLRCLRVRPGASL
+345 
-359 RNVPVV
+359 
-365 GGDFDQGLLAA
+365 
-376 ALDHEALNMAA
+376 MAA

-407 NHAENVAQALRAAGV
+407 DHAENVAQALRAAGV
-422 KAKAVSGRTPPRV
+422 KAKSVSGRTPPRV

-563 PARRRAAIV
+563 PERRRAAIV
-572 ADWKSVAADMLPP
+572 ADWKSVAADMLPA

-598 VAPADLTRLT
+598 VAPPDLTRLT

-642 LASRHPDSNTVERV
+642 LASRHPDPNTVERV

-696 TWRLAKASR
+696 MWRLAKASR
-705 EVQFRVATAASTQ
+705 EVQFRVATAGSTQ
-718 ARDLLRAMASA
+718 ARDLLRAMAAA
-729 RGEDHHVKAK
+729 RGEDHHLKAK
-739 LLVMSAKQA
+739 LLVLAASQA

-772 NARVALGEDPES
+772 NARVAMGEDPES

-803 TRRRRVKPRAAGT
+803 TRRRRVKSHAAGT
-816 PAVVAVKAAPDAA
+816 PAVAAVKAAPPVAPKPAEAA
-829 APETES
+829 AGRRGRERRGERRRDARPRRSRKPGDAPPSRSKRRRRRRRKRREAEVATAADARRTETRPTRASPPAERCVSLAAPWVCS
-835 PARGRRG
+835 PACRGRHSARVDPGGRRG
-842 HGERDCDR
+842 HAARPDHAHGGEAARARRQQAGPVLRARVDARR
-850 GHPAHAG
+850 GHP
-857 GRRAPV
+857 
-863 ALEAPAPATAQ
+863 
-874 APRRRGGHDGRRD
+874 
-887 DPGRHR
+887 
-893 GRGRHTARSQLSMLA
+893 RGRHHRRRHAGRDPRRGRRRLGVRARRHLHPA
-908 GMLRGALC
+908 GRAARARARRADRRGLPRGRAVRDVPRRQPARRRHHRARRGVRARPPRRADPAAARHRPELVRHRRARPRGPGHPPRREAEGAARPTSRSSAC
-916 AG
+916 TCSPTRSGSRSRRSSPPRAASSRSRTRSSTSSIAA

>member
-1 MRDASVPAETE
+1 VRDASVPAGSE
-12 PAHDNLESAAA
+12 PAYDNNLESAAA
-23 VVTAW
+23 VVAAW
-28 CGESLLHAGE
+28 CGEALLHAGE
-38 DPERALAPGTAR
+38 EPARALAPGTAR
-50 RGALDAALREIDSGL
+50 RGALDAALREIDMDL
-65 DHPSPDFRRRFAL
+65 ARPSAEFRRRFAL

-85 LSEPTPA
+85 LSEPTPS

-110 LAALIGDFERGEEDD
+110 LAALIGDFERGE
-125 QDDEPDDD
+125 DE
-133 ADADDVDA
+133 
-141 DADELEDEAEDEDDD
+141 EHEGDEDDD
-156 ADAVSDP
+156 EHEDEVEELEVVVELVAEDDDEDDEDLDVEDDDDEDDDDEVAESEQEPVAADDP
-163 EGTVDPDDLAADAAE
+163 EEDDDAE
-178 PAEAAAPDPGA
+178 QVEAAPPDPGA

-236 REQGYGPRL
+236 KEQGYGPRL
-245 WAAIDRGRRI
+245 WAAIDKGRRI

-269 IKHHQDLDPDAYA
+269 IKHHQDLDADAYA

-302 RFSKPTYIGM
+302 KFSKPTYIGM

-332 DFPLADAVRRGVV
+332 DFPLSDAVRRGVV

-387 AGYYADRFGDRAG
+387 AGYYAERFGDRAG

-407 NHAENVAQALRAAGV
+407 AHAENVAQALRAAGI
-422 KAKAVSGRTPPRV
+422 KAKSVSGKTPPRV

-563 PARRRAAIV
+563 PERRRAAIV
-572 ADWKSVAADMLPP
+572 ADWKSVAADMLPA

-598 VAPADLTRLT
+598 VAPPDLTRLT

-615 EETRIAFFA
+615 EETRITFFA

-705 EVQFRVATAASTQ
+705 EVQFRVATAGSTQ
-718 ARDLLRAMASA
+718 SRDLLRAMAGA
-729 RGEDHHVKAK
+729 RGEDHHLKAK
-739 LLVMSAKQA
+739 LLVLAASQA

-763 DSTAGRLID
+763 DSNAGRVID
-772 NARVALGEDPES
+772 NARMALGEDPES

-803 TRRRRVKPRAAGT
+803 TRRRRVKTHAAGT
-816 PAVVAVKAAPDAA
+816 PAVAAVK
-829 APETES
+829 T
-835 PARGRRG
+835 
-842 HGERDCDR
+842 
-850 GHPAHAG
+850 
-857 GRRAPV
+857 
-863 ALEAPAPATAQ
+863 APAPPAKEPAENDETEAVGEHDSAGEATPLPKAGD
-874 APRRRGGHDGRRD
+874 APPSRSKRRRRRRRKRRD
-887 DPGRHR
+887 AEVATTGEAETVDEADTR
-893 GRGRHTARSQLSMLA
+893 LA
-908 GMLRGALC
+908 

>member
-1 MRDASVPAETE
+1 VRDASVPTGSE
-12 PAHDNLESAAA
+12 PAYDNNLESAAA
-23 VVTAW
+23 VVAAW

-38 DPERALAPGTAR
+38 DPARALAPGTAR
-50 RGALDAALREIDSGL
+50 RGALDAALREIDMDL
-65 DHPSPDFRRRFAL
+65 PRPSADFRRRFAL

-85 LSEPTPA
+85 LSEPTPS

-110 LAALIGDFERGEEDD
+110 LAALIGDFERGE
-125 QDDEPDDD
+125 DE
-133 ADADDVDA
+133 
-141 DADELEDEAEDEDDD
+141 EREDEDE
-156 ADAVSDP
+156 S
-163 EGTVDPDDLAADAAE
+163 EESESAADAELEGDDENEDDEDGDEDDEDESDPDAAIDPEDVDDAE
-178 PAEAAAPDPGA
+178 EEAEASPPDPGA

-236 REQGYGPRL
+236 KEQGYGPRL

-302 RFSKPTYIGM
+302 KFSKPTYIGM

-332 DFPLADAVRRGVV
+332 DFPLSDAVRRGVV

-407 NHAENVAQALRAAGV
+407 DHAENVAQALRAAGV
-422 KAKAVSGRTPPRV
+422 KAKSVSGRTPPRV

-563 PARRRAAIV
+563 PERRRAAIV
-572 ADWKSVAADMLPP
+572 ADWKSVAADMLPA

-598 VAPADLTRLT
+598 VAPPDLTRLT

-705 EVQFRVATAASTQ
+705 EVQFRVATAGSTQ
-718 ARDLLRAMASA
+718 ARDLLRAMAAA
-729 RGEDHHVKAK
+729 RGEDHHLKAK
-739 LLVMSAKQA
+739 LLVLATSQA

-763 DSTAGRLID
+763 DSIAGRLID
-772 NARVALGEDPES
+772 NARVAMGEDPES

-803 TRRRRVKPRAAGT
+803 TRRRRVKSQASGN
-816 PAVVAVKAAPDAA
+816 PAVAAVKAAPAIAPTPEEGAADDAA
-829 APETES
+829 EPGAESDGAAEATPLTKPGDAPPS
-835 PARGRRG
+835 RSK
-842 HGERDCDR
+842 
-850 GHPAHAG
+850 
-857 GRRAPV
+857 
-863 ALEAPAPATAQ
+863 
-874 APRRRGGHDGRRD
+874 RRRRRRRKRRD
-887 DPGRHR
+887 AEIGTPTGDAETVDEADTR
-893 GRGRHTARSQLSMLA
+893 LA
-908 GMLRGALC
+908 